1 MERSGTC
8 VYVSNIPASKCRLDI
23 NPLIA
28 TLKPQSNGPSYSN
41 TVIGIHWPLMGGLLH
56 LVQRSR
62 RGLDGPPARPRP
74 SSLYKTG
81 FYLGFHI
88 RGSVNKYQGSFPLH
102 FYPFPIPSPQ
112 PFPPFPLPSLR
123 SRLPLYLPSPLFLSL
138 PLPSPSPPLS
148 LPSLIIEVGPWNP
161 AMGLG
166 SAVSFPQRGLGRS
179 PSRNRIWC
187 ILALKSDIWW
197 QQF

>member
-1 MERSGTC
+1 MAEIPGSRDSGIAIRSLWQCQRNSMERSGTC

-28 TLKPQSNGPSYSN
+28 ILKPQSNGPSYSN

-62 RGLDGPPARPRP
+62 RGARPRP

-123 SRLPLYLPSPLFLSL
+123 SRLPLYLPSFPFPST
-138 PLPSPSPPLS
+138 PLPFPSPFP
-148 LPSLIIEVGPWNP
+148 PSLRSRPEIQIG
-161 AMGLG
+161 GLG
-166 SAVSFPQRGLGRS
+166 SM
-179 PSRNRIWC
+179 
-187 ILALKSDIWW
+187 
-197 QQF
+197 